1 MSPKLTPSAVALA
14 LSACAVVGGNI
25 ISSAGEVNSPE
36 ALSDGNG
43 NIVHHRREEA
53 EEIIL
58 NKLDIGGSN
67 TEVDVGILSGNDGS
81 RHHDNIPLFRHGFGF
96 GIGMSPRFL
105 QEEVLTCPYPE
116 TCEPNLCACTGN
128 GVGNG
133 YTCAAEL
140 NAVCNK
146 VTDVN
151 GTVWTIDGCTG
162 DTKYYR
168 KAWCPFAEC
177 IVNGG
182 TYGTCYCKFYETV
195 CEIYGDRNKYE
206 VSSYFRLTCSSLICS
221 NDRSSRY

>member
-1 MSPKLTPSAVALA
+1 MSPKLTPSTVALA

-25 ISSAGEVNSPE
+25 ISSAGEVNSPDE
-36 ALSDGNG
+36 LID
-43 NIVHHRREEA
+43 VK
-53 EEIIL
+53 EEILHQRRAAMEQIFL
-58 NKLDIGGSN
+58 NNVDIGGSN

-162 DTKYYR
+162 NTKYYR

-195 CEIYGDRNKYE
+195 CDIYGDRHQYE
-206 VSSYFRLTCSSLICS
+206 VSTFFG
-221 NDRSSRY
+221 